1 MAPDPGVAVGKVRT
15 FRVSEPRGPHP
26 GSPRVSTRAAYWA
39 RRLLNGVRKVGAGLR
54 PFGESVWPGVRN
66 DLFVAHASIYEFGS
80 RFARGARVLDAGCGT
95 GYGAEIL
102 VRNGAAHVHGVDV
115 DPRSVAYARRH
126 YGSDAISFARA
137 DCERLTLEEGSYD
150 LVFAS
155 NVLEH
160 LEHPELFVR
169 SAFRGLRPGGR
180 ALIALP
186 PITSEETAAL
196 HRGIHYHRSN
206 RTVDSWLALLSSLPW
221 TLSLHAHVFKGPGP
235 HPDFSSPFPTVLA
248 PSAFDVHETTADAVR
263 AATPITALF
272 LATKPAG

>member
-1 MAPDPGVAVGKVRT
+1 MAPDPGVAFGPDRT
-15 FRVSEPRGPHP
+15 CRVSEPRGPHP
-26 GSPRVSTRAAYWA
+26 GSPRGATRAAYWA